1 MGTSTRIDELRAGL
15 GNGVTIVG
23 HHYQS
28 DEVIKHVQI
37 SGDSLELSQKV
48 AGIESEHII
57 FCGVHFMGESA
68 ALLARPGQ
76 KVYLPAPD
84 ADCPMAQ
91 MAPAKLLDDT
101 LARLHAAGLKALPL
115 AYVNTSLAVKAVVG
129 RHGGAVCTSAN
140 AEKMLRWAFGQADQV
155 LFLPDGNLGRNT
167 AKKLGIP
174 EEDQATLDLG
184 LDWNQLQLRPLPAG
198 AGLKNIPQKARLL
211 YWPGCCPIHEEF
223 TPGHVA
229 GLRRRY
235 PGIKIAVH
243 PECSPAVVDLCDEAG
258 STSFLIRYAAE
269 APAGSVIAIGTEINL
284 VERLAKRHAG
294 RVKIIPLAVKSCDD
308 MAKVTPEALCKTLQ
322 AIADGTPPAPV
333 PVEPAEAEP
342 ARASLTR
349 MLKACE

>member
-1 MGTSTRIDELRAGL
+1 MSISGKIEELRKKL
-15 GNGVTIVG
+15 GSSVTIVG

-28 DEVIKHVQI
+28 DEVIAHVDI

-57 FCGVHFMGESA
+57 FCGVHFMGESG

-91 MAPAKLLDDT
+91 MAPAPLLDET
-101 LARLHAAGLKALPL
+101 IAKLHAAGVKALPL

-129 RHGGAVCTSAN
+129 RYGGAVCTSSN
-140 AEKMLRWAFGQADQV
+140 AEKMLRWAFDKAEKV

-167 AKKLGIP
+167 AKKLNISKS
-174 EEDQATLDLG
+174 EQATLDLG
-184 LDWNQLQLRPLPAG
+184 LDWNGLQMRPLPAA
-198 AGLKNIPQKARLL
+198 AGLQAVPEEARLL

-223 TPGHVA
+223 SA
-229 GLRRRY
+229 ADIAALRQKH
-235 PGIKIAVH
+235 PGIKVIVH
-243 PECSPAVVDLCDEAG
+243 PECPPAVVDAADEAG

-284 VERLAKRHAG
+284 VNRLAQQHAG
-294 RVKIIPLAVKSCDD
+294 RITVIPLAVKSCAD
-308 MAKVTPEALCKTLQ
+308 MAKVTPEALYNTLK
-322 AIADGTPPAPV
+322 AIADGHPPAPV
-333 PVEPAEAEP
+333 AVDPAEAAP
-342 ARASLTR
+342 ARDSLTR
-349 MLKACE
+349 MLEACK